1 MFRSLLS
8 LAAITAVLATTL
20 VLPTETQARRCPVE
34 IPETLLSLYRGSD
47 VIVIATFD
55 RTEDGEAEKTEHY
68 TRVKTKSYY
77 SVATTLKGEQQK
89 MLVLEEEDYRYEPEE
104 KTDEPVLE
112 VPDVVTTSD
121 NEVVLEMDESAE
133 SNEVEPGDT
142 VLMFLKKG
150 EEDEEKGVK
159 KANLV
164 PVGYRD
170 GIKKMSGDVLRTY
183 EHRINQLN
191 VIFNSAGNRDAAIV
205 NWLIDVT
212 EDPIT
217 RWEGAFE
224 LLQAFQELEWAE
236 EEAKRE
242 AEAKKEPA
250 EAAAES
256 DEAEEVAEVAESEEG
271 EIEEEEG
278 SSMDRQ
284 RYARLI
290 TDGHKQ
296 ALLNILL
303 SSVPAKNDDE
313 KPAIASRGDQ
323 ALMQLVRNWGDAR
336 LAGFLLDQLRAGA
349 GDAYYKYQLMST
361 IAETLHDEKLTAIAE
376 EYGDRLYESDDT
388 VVEADTPDEPTSEV
402 VTGEP
407 TTEEPGENEPK
418 ESHETGNKEAKPQTF
433 GTRRA
438 ELLTKFINAADAR
451 IATAA

>member
-8 LAAITAVLATTL
+8 LAAIAAILAATL
-20 VLPTETQARRCPVE
+20 VFPTESHARRCGME
-34 IPETLLSLYRGSD
+34 IPETLLSLYKGSD

-55 RTEDGEAEKTEHY
+55 RTEDGEVVKSEHY
-68 TRVKTKSYY
+68 TVVKTKSYY

-89 MLVLEEEDYRYEPEE
+89 MLVLENEDYRYESEGEAEHSEE
-104 KTDEPVLE
+104 GEE
-112 VPDVVTTSD
+112 F
-121 NEVVLEMDESAE
+121 EMDESAE
-133 SNEVEPGDT
+133 VKPGDT
-142 VLMFLKKG
+142 VLMFLEKGTEEDG
-150 EEDEEKGVK
+150 EEGVEKAEKPAG
-159 KANLV
+159 LE

-183 EHRINQLN
+183 EHRVNQLN

-236 EEAKRE
+236 AEAKRE

-250 EAAAES
+250 EAVAES
-256 DEAEEVAEVAESEEG
+256 DEEEEAAEEAGVAESEEG
-271 EIEEEEG
+271 EIEEEK

-303 SSVPAKNDDE
+303 SSVPVKTEDE
-313 KPAIASRGDQ
+313 KPAVASQGDQ
-323 ALMQLVRNWGDAR
+323 VLMQLVKNWGDAR

-349 GDAYYKYQLMST
+349 GDSYYRYQLMET
-361 IAETLHDEKLTAIAE
+361 IASSLDDKKLASIVE
-376 EYGDRLYESDDT
+376 EYGDRLYEEDDT
-388 VVEADTPDEPTSEV
+388 VIEAEDADDTEGDVVIEEPTEAPTEGETVETADGDV
-402 VTGEP
+402 VEDDVKKTYG
-407 TTEEPGENEPK
+407 
-418 ESHETGNKEAKPQTF
+418 Q
-433 GTRRA
+433 RRA
-438 ELLTKFINAADAR
+438 ELIANFIYAADQR
-451 IATAA
+451 ITTAAR

>member
-1 MFRSLLS
+1 MFKSLLS

-20 VLPTETQARRCPVE
+20 ILPIETQARRCPVE

-55 RTEDGEAEKTEHY
+55 RTEDGETEKTEHY
-68 TRVKTKSYY
+68 TIVKTKKYY

-89 MLVLEEEDYRYEPEE
+89 MLVLEEDDYRYEPEV
-104 KTDEPVLE
+104 KTDEPVLASDGE
-112 VPDVVTTSD
+112 VL
-121 NEVVLEMDESAE
+121 EVVLEMDESVE
-133 SNEVEPGDT
+133 SNEVKPGET
-142 VLMFLKKG
+142 VLMFLNKG

-170 GIKKMSGDVLRTY
+170 GIKKMSGDVLRNY

-224 LLQAFQELEWAE
+224 LLQAFQELEWTDA
-236 EEAKRE
+236 EAKRE
-242 AEAKKEPA
+242 AEAKTEPT
-250 EAAAES
+250 EAVAES
-256 DEAEEVAEVAESEEG
+256 DQTEVAEDEESE
-271 EIEEEEG
+271 IPEED

-296 ALLNILL
+296 ALLNVLL
-303 SSVPAKNDDE
+303 SSVPAKAEGD
-313 KPAIASRGDQ
+313 KPVEVSKGDQ
-323 ALMQLVRNWGDAR
+323 VLMQLVKNWGDAR

-349 GDAYYKYQLMST
+349 GDTYYKYQLMET
-361 IAETLHDEKLTAIAE
+361 IASSLDDKKLTSITE
-376 EYGDRLYESDDT
+376 EYGDRLYEQDDT
-388 VVEADTPDEPTSEV
+388 VIEPDESVGDVIVEEPTN
-402 VTGEP
+402 GEP
-407 TTEEPGENEPK
+407 TEGEKVETPESDETAADIPEEKRPTYGERRTELV
-418 ESHETGNKEAKPQTF
+418 A
-433 GTRRA
+433 
-438 ELLTKFINAADAR
+438 KFIAAADNR
-451 IATAA
+451 IATGER

>member
-34 IPETLLSLYRGSD
+34 IPETLLSLYKSSD
-47 VIVIATFD
+47 IIAIATFD

-68 TRVKTKSYY
+68 TVVKTKSYY

-104 KTDEPVLE
+104 ETAEPALE
-112 VPDVVTTSD
+112 MPGVVTTTD
-121 NEVVLEMDESAE
+121 GDESHETEEGLEE
-133 SNEVEPGDT
+133 SNEIKPGDT
-142 VLMFLKKG
+142 VLMFLEKG
-150 EEDEEKGVK
+150 EEGEEKGVE
-159 KANLV
+159 KANLE

-170 GIKKMSGDVLRTY
+170 GIKKMSGDDLRTY

-205 NWLIDVT
+205 NWLMDVT

-224 LLQAFQELEWAE
+224 LLQGFQELEWAE
-236 EEAKRE
+236 AEAKRE
-242 AEAKKEPA
+242 AEA
-250 EAAAES
+250 EAADKTETPEESEASETS
-256 DEAEEVAEVAESEEG
+256 DEDR
-271 EIEEEEG
+271 EIQEDD
-278 SSMDRQ
+278 SSMDRL

-303 SSVPAKNDDE
+303 SSVPVETEDE
-313 KPAIASRGDQ
+313 KPAVISRGDQ
-323 ALMQLVRNWGDAR
+323 VLMQLVKNWGDAR

-349 GDAYYKYQLMST
+349 GDAYYKYQLMET
-361 IAETLHDEKLTAIAE
+361 IASSLDDEKLVAVAE

-388 VVEADTPDEPTSEV
+388 VIESDEPVSDV
-402 VTGEP
+402 VNGEP
-407 TTEEPGENEPK
+407 AAEAPVEGEPK
-418 ESHETGNKEAKPQTF
+418 ESPETGTKEVKPQTF
-433 GTRRA
+433 GERRA
-438 ELLTKFINAADAR
+438 ELLAKFVNAADQR
-451 IATAA
+451 IATGA